1 MNNVTNEH
9 ATRVLVAEDS
19 DDTRAVVAAILRD
32 DGFDVVEARSGVELL
47 SRLGVGDLEPTN
59 EGPIDLVISDVRMPK
74 LDGIEALAKA
84 RKAEVSTPFI
94 LMSAYGGRGAQQ
106 RARELRAVMF
116 LKKPFSLFELRD
128 AVRAILDPAWW

>member
-1 MNNVTNEH
+1 MNQGTNEH

-32 DGFDVVEARSGVELL
+32 DGFDVVEARSGIELL
-47 SRLGVGDLEPTN
+47 NRLGVGESPTN
-59 EGPIDLVISDVRMPK
+59 DSIDLVISDVRMPK

-84 RKAEVSTPFI
+84 RKAELNVPFI

>member
-1 MNNVTNEH
+1 MNQVTNEH
-9 ATRVLVAEDS
+9 VSRVLVAEDS

-32 DGFDVVEARSGVELL
+32 DGFDVVEARSGIELL
-47 SRLGVGDLEPTN
+47 NRLGVGDAPS
-59 EGPIDLVISDVRMPK
+59 GQPIDLVISDVRMPK

-84 RKAEVSTPFI
+84 RKAELSTPFI
-94 LMSAYGGRGAQQ
+94 LMSAYGGRGTHQ
-106 RARELRAVMF
+106 RARELKAVMF

>member
-1 MNNVTNEH
+1 MHHSMNDH

-19 DDTRAVVAAILRD
+19 EDTRAVVAAILRD
-32 DGFDVVEARSGVELL
+32 DGFDVVEARSGTELL
-47 SRLGVGDLEPTN
+47 NRLGVGDAPPAPE
-59 EGPIDLVISDVRMPK
+59 EAIDLVISDVRMPT
-74 LDGIEALAKA
+74 LNGIEALARVRQA
-84 RKAEVSTPFI
+84 DLSVPFI

-128 AVRAILDPAWW
+128 AVRAILDPQWW

>member
-1 MNNVTNEH
+1 MTQVTNEH

-32 DGFDVVEARSGVELL
+32 DGFDVVEARSGIELL
-47 SRLGVGDLEPTN
+47 QRLGVGDSPPEDRHV
-59 EGPIDLVISDVRMPK
+59 DLVISDVRMPN
-74 LDGIEALAKA
+74 LDGIEALAEA
-84 RKAEVSTPFI
+84 RRAEISTPFI

>member
-1 MNNVTNEH
+1 MDKATNQH
-9 ATRVLVAEDS
+9 VTRVLVAEDS

-47 SRLGVGDLEPTN
+47 DRLGVGNMPSKE
-59 EGPIDLVISDVRMPK
+59 PIDLVISDVRMPR
-74 LDGIEALAKA
+74 LNGIEALAKA
-84 RKAEVSTPFI
+84 RKAEVGTPFI

-106 RARELRAVMF
+106 RARELHAVMF

>member
-1 MNNVTNEH
+1 MGQATNEH

-19 DDTRAVVAAILRD
+19 EDTRAVVAAILRD
-32 DGFDVVEARSGVELL
+32 DGFDVIEARSGIELL
-47 SRLGVGDLEPTN
+47 NRLGVGDMPAQ
-59 EGPIDLVISDVRMPK
+59 GSIDLVISDVRMPK

-84 RKAEVSTPFI
+84 RKAEVTTPFI

>member
-1 MNNVTNEH
+1 MHHATHEH

-32 DGFDVVEARSGVELL
+32 DGFEVVEARSGIELL
-47 SRLGVGDLEPTN
+47 NQLGVGDDPA
-59 EGPIDLVISDVRMPK
+59 EGGIDLVISDVRMPK

-84 RKAEVSTPFI
+84 RKAALNTPFI

>member
-1 MNNVTNEH
+1 MSQATNEH

-32 DGFDVVEARSGVELL
+32 DGFDVVEARSGIELL
-47 SRLGVGDLEPTN
+47 NRLGVGDAPA
-59 EGPIDLVISDVRMPK
+59 EGQIDLVISDVRMPK
-74 LDGIEALAKA
+74 LDGIEALAKV
-84 RKAEVSTPFI
+84 RKAALCTPFI

>member
-1 MNNVTNEH
+1 MSQVMDEH

-47 SRLGVGDLEPTN
+47 DRLGVGETAPQR
-59 EGPIDLVISDVRMPK
+59 PIDLVISDVRMPK

-84 RKAEVSTPFI
+84 RKADVSTPFI